1 VHQLNK
7 ISHNLVNRVRWGGVI
22 RIIIELTVF
31 VDYMNFYIGILKE
44 IINIL
49 IGYSK
54 ESEYQEI
61 YKNQLPLY

>member
-1 VHQLNK
+1 M
-7 ISHNLVNRVRWGGVI
+7 GGVI